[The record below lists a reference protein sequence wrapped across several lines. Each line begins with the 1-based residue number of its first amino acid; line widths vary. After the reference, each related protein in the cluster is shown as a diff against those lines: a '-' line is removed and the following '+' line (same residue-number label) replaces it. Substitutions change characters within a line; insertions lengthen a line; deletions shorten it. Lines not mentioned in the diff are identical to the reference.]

1 MKDTISRG
9 FAQYIKQVTD
19 RPLTFKCLRKTYI
32 TGISLY
38 LGGNAKAITGHS
50 TDAVIEGHYLVK
62 EELAR
67 KAKGL
72 SVFGVIRNEELKE
85 IRTNSINHQTME
97 VEK

>member
-1 MKDTISRG
+1 MRDTISRG
-9 FAQYIKQVTD
+9 FANYIKQVTE

-32 TGISLY
+32 TSLSLY

-50 TDAVIEGHYLVK
+50 TDSVIEGHYLVT
-62 EELAR
+62 EELVK

-72 SVFGVIRNEELKE
+72 SVFENNRKNELEDIRNNELK
-85 IRTNSINHQTME
+85 QQKME